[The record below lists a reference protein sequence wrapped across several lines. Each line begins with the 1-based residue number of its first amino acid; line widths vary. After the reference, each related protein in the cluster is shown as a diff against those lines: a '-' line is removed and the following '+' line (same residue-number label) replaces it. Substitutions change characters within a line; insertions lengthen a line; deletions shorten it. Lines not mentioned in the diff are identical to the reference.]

1 VYPVFLKL
9 EGIKCLVVGGGQ
21 VGERKARRLVEEK
34 AKVYLISREV
44 SRWFSEAINSG
55 DVMWIAN
62 EYHPRFLRDVSV
74 VFAATDDKDLNS
86 LIVRDALNLGL
97 WCNSATN
104 PHEGN
109 LTLPAVFKKGKLAIA
124 VSTGGASPALASL
137 IRDEISKQFQYD
149 WEEMLECIDRLRKT
163 IQALENQSD
172 EKKQELF
179 RKIASIIFETLKDGA
194 ELGVAKKIIE
204 DLLSSELAD
213 DELIRIKQ
221 VLSQC

>member
-34 AKVYLISREV
+34 ARVYLVSREI
-44 SRWFSEAINSG
+44 SQWFSEAINSG
-55 DVMWIAN
+55 NVMWIAK
-62 EYHPRFLRDVSV
+62 EYHPRFLNDVSI

-104 PHEGN
+104 PQEGN
-109 LTLPAVFKKGKLAIA
+109 LTLPAVFQKGKLTIA

-137 IRDEISKQFQYD
+137 IRDEIERHFQYD
-149 WEEMLECIDRLRKT
+149 WEDLLEFMDGLRKT
-163 IQALENQSD
+163 IQTLDNQCS
-172 EKKQELF
+172 ERNQTLF
-179 RKIASIIFETLKDGA
+179 RKIASLVFHGFKRGTELNMVKEHIEIILSQ
-194 ELGVAKKIIE
+194 ELSGE
-204 DLLSSELAD
+204 ELAQ
-213 DELIRIKQ
+213 IKQ
-221 VLSQC
+221 VLDQC